1 MLARR
6 YDQAVCVVSELLGW
20 AHKTKV
26 KNNAA
31 PTGAHSKQLPA
42 DFEAQFAPYWRL
54 DGELYA
60 LAGEMFDAHLDR
72 IPKCRRA

>member
-1 MLARR
+1 MCR

-31 PTGAHSKQLPA
+31 PTGSHSKQLPA

-54 DGELYA
+54 DNELYA